1 MQQHLLIDGDDT
13 LWENNIYFER
23 AIEAFIDF
31 LDHSSLKPN
40 EVRAVLNE
48 IELTQGYGS
57 ASFARSL
64 LETYRQLAERDVS
77 DEDLE
82 RVRSFAEQIRRHP
95 MQVID
100 GVRETLAYLS
110 PRQRLILLTKGQ
122 LEEQELKIENS
133 GLGIYFEHA
142 LIVEEKDVNTYARL
156 VKELD
161 LDLPNTWMIG
171 NSPKSDINP
180 ALAVGLNAV
189 FILHPH
195 TWRLEQQE
203 IREVEEGKG
212 RLLTL
217 GSFAELRDYF

>member
-40 EVRAVLNE
+40 EVRAVINE

-64 LETYRQLAERDVS
+64 QETYRQLAEREVS

-82 RVRSFAEQIRRHP
+82 RIRSFAQQIRSHP

-110 PRQRLILLTKGQ
+110 PRHRLILLTKGHM
-122 LEEQELKIENS
+122 EEQELKIENS
-133 GLGIYFEHA
+133 GLRIYFEHT

-189 FILHPH
+189 FIPHPH
-195 TWRLEQQE
+195 TWSLEQQE

-217 GSFAELRDYF
+217 SSFAELRDYF